1 MGRTTADHN
10 IVHNNRT
17 IDLAMG
23 QSKSGVQ
30 EPSLSIDRCYN
41 ISLDSAF
48 KQGFSSVW
56 TTQRGELTV
65 VVAVAAVPLLVV
77 GSWDNQHRLHN
88 HTC

>member
-1 MGRTTADHN
+1 MGRTTAHHN

-56 TTQRGELTV
+56 TTQQGGLT
-65 VVAVAAVPLLVV
+65 AEKQKGRHIFRLARLLI
-77 GSWDNQHRLHN
+77 
-88 HTC
+88 